1 LADVFGDEV
10 SLRMAVES
18 GEVIL
23 GRPGSFVI
31 GTPVV
36 AAARLLRLAQ
46 PGEVVVGERAATA
59 TAGAFELQQRD
70 GAYVLAGVLAPTRS
84 PAQLAEPGRG
94 LACDGLVG
102 FRVRV
107 VERQRLGS
115 DPTTGDLAA
124 VGVPAGEPWAAG
136 LPSWGALVPP
146 GSGRRRLRLR
156 HPPYERRAG
165 YPPSAAPASFSKTT
179 GRSR

>member
-1 LADVFGDEV
+1 MARHRSQLDGCECRDLPVTERSPSMAELGAKFLDRRRNGVVASEERIDRLADRHDV
-10 SLRMAVES
+10 R
-18 GEVIL
+18 
-23 GRPGSFVI
+23 R
-31 GTPVV
+31 
-36 AAARLLRLAQ
+36 R
-46 PGEVVVGERAATA
+46 
-59 TAGAFELQQRD
+59 RD
-70 GAYVLAGVLAPTRS
+70 LF
-84 PAQLAEPGRG
+84 AEPGRG

-107 VERQRLGS
+107 VERQRLGG

-136 LPSWGALVPP
+136 LPSWGVLVPP

-165 YPPSAAPASFSKTT
+165 YPAVCGP
-179 GRSR
+179 GELQ